1 MPLPIVLLNGSGHN
15 FTNRKRK
22 IINMQS
28 LKTKKVAVVVTNGFE
43 QSEFE
48 EPVNALREEGAEV
61 VVISLTTDKIKSW
74 KDKGWGDE
82 FEVQKAIDDVSAT
95 DYDALVLP
103 GGVMNPDQLRA
114 NKAVV
119 AFATEFMKSG
129 KPVAAICH
137 GPWTLV
143 ETGELKG
150 RTVTSFPSL
159 QTDLKNAGATWVDKE
174 VVVDKGLITSRNPGD
189 LPAFCAKLI
198 EEISEGVHNRK

>member
-1 MPLPIVLLNGSGHN
+1 
-15 FTNRKRK
+15 
-22 IINMQS
+22 MQS

-48 EPVNALREEGAEV
+48 EPVNALRKEGAEV

-129 KPVAAICH
+129 KSVAAICH